1 MTEEDTP
8 QRKCTV
14 EFKVHIHRWQ
24 QESELEPQE
33 IVDAIEDA
41 IEEYF
46 DLGEEVEDREVM
58 SFEPEE
64 DMDMGTT
71 EEGDR

>member
-1 MTEEDTP
+1 MTDETP

-24 QESELEPQE
+24 QESDLDPQE
-33 IVDAIEDA
+33 IIDAVEDS
-41 IEEYF
+41 ISEYF
-46 DLGEEVEDREVM
+46 EIDEEGI

-64 DMDMGTT
+64 GLDLDSV
-71 EEGDR
+71 EEGS

>member
-1 MTEEDTP
+1 MTEDTP

-14 EFKVHIHRWQ
+14 EFKVHLHRWQ

-33 IVDAIEDA
+33 IVDAVEEA

-46 DLGEEVEDREVM
+46 ELGDEVEDREEI
-58 SFEPEE
+58 SFEPDEKL
-64 DMDMGTT
+64 DLGDT
-71 EEGDR
+71 EEGY

>member
-1 MTEEDTP
+1 MIGDTP

-14 EFKVHIHRWQ
+14 EFKVHLHRWQ

-33 IVDAIEDA
+33 IVDAVNEA

-46 DLGEEVEDREVM
+46 ELGEEVEDEEIR
-58 SFEPEE
+58 FDPEE
-64 DMDMGTT
+64 GLDLDSV
-71 EEGDR
+71 EEGS

>member
-1 MTEEDTP
+1 MTDEETP

-24 QESELEPQE
+24 EESDLEPQE
-33 IVDAIEDA
+33 LIDALEDA

-46 DLGEEVEDREVM
+46 ELDDEEGEAIDFEADEALDLGD
-58 SFEPEE
+58 
-64 DMDMGTT
+64 T
-71 EEGDR
+71 EEGD

>member
-33 IVDAIEDA
+33 IVDAIEEA

-46 DLGEEVEDREVM
+46 DLGEEVEDGEVL

-71 EEGDR
+71 EEGD

>member
-46 DLGEEVEDREVM
+46 DLGEEVEDGEVI

>member
-1 MTEEDTP
+1 MIEEDTP

-33 IVDAIEDA
+33 IVDAIEEA

-46 DLGEEVEDREVM
+46 DLGEEVEEGEVI

-71 EEGDR
+71 EEGD